1 MTVRRFDV
9 DDYLII
15 FSWVQSHGYLSNFK
29 VSLLVMTILVCE
41 LVAHNITRFV
51 VAPLDDVML
60 NLRVSLP
67 SSHFLISDLFR
78 DAICPCF
85 THLVG
90 QILHSRV
97 L

>member
-1 MTVRRFDV
+1 
-9 DDYLII
+9 
-15 FSWVQSHGYLSNFK
+15 
-29 VSLLVMTILVCE
+29 

-60 NLRVSLP
+60 NLRVSLS

-78 DAICPCF
+78 DAVCPRS